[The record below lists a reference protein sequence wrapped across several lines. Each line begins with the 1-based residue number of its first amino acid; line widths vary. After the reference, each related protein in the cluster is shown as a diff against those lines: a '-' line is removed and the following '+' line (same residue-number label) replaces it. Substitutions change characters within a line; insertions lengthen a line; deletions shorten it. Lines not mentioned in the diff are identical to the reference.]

1 MTSTPI
7 RVAAAASAIFAALLL
22 SSPTEA
28 TVISS
33 TIAVA
38 VIAPVMT
45 TGEEYEA
52 RADADRSGMVDV
64 NDILLVINE
73 YGDDCEA
80 THCRADTNLDGE
92 VSMFD
97 LLQVLAHFGAVIP
110 AHADGDVQTL
120 LTGTH
125 LCEQSR
131 YTDDERSLEDA
142 GIKNDSWMLHGYA
155 VVAPNDI
162 SEEAFFAATEG
173 DVRSKL
179 LAYLADKVELDPET
193 TDYVILDIEHPVH
206 PRTFG
211 SYLDPSHDLY
221 DPAQFARIIDAFTLR
236 IAVARELFPNA
247 QLGLFGVT
255 TPHPFGDA
263 TLESQVSRQ
272 NGFLAASAAGLYD
285 DLDVLCPVIYQRFG
299 PSDTQYHSID
309 SYTQLGVD
317 STTLLRRSDGTTPS
331 IMPVMSLAIF
341 NGGSADHEQPILAE
355 DLAAQIGVL
364 QDRGYTEWLVW
375 NDDDTIA
382 DTNLLVTDYFDN
394 LLSWMQGD
402 MSGDF

>member
-1 MTSTPI
+1 MTSILI
-7 RVAAAASAIFAALLL
+7 RAAAAANAIIAALLL
-22 SSPTEA
+22 SSFAHA
-28 TVISS
+28 TVIPS
-33 TIAVA
+33 TVVMAAVA
-38 VIAPVMT
+38 SAIT
-45 TGEEYEA
+45 TNEDYES

-64 NDILLVINE
+64 NDILIVIDE

-80 THCRADTNLDGE
+80 TPCRADTNLDGE

-97 LLQVLAHFGAVIP
+97 LLQVLAHYGAVIP
-110 AHADGDVQTL
+110 ANVDGDVQTL
-120 LTGTH
+120 LSGTY

-131 YTDDERSLEDA
+131 YADDVSSLEEA
-142 GIKNDSWMLHGYA
+142 GVKNDCWMLHGYA

-162 SEEAFFAATEG
+162 TVEEFFAATEE
-173 DVRSKL
+173 DIRAKL
-179 LAYLADKVELDPET
+179 LAYLSDKVELDPET

-211 SYLDPSHDLY
+211 GYLNPSHDLY

-236 IAVARELFPNA
+236 ISVARELFPNA

-255 TPHPFGDA
+255 TPHPFGNA
-263 TLESQVSRQ
+263 AIEAQITRQ
-272 NGFLAASAAGLYD
+272 SGFLAASAAGLYD

-299 PSDTQYHSID
+299 RSDARHYSIEP
-309 SYTQLGVD
+309 YTQLGID
-317 STTLLRRSDGTTPS
+317 SAGLLRRSDGTTPS

-341 NGGSADHEQPILAE
+341 NGGSADHEQPILVE

-364 QDRGYTEWLVW
+364 QERGYTKWLVW
-375 NDDDTIA
+375 NDDDTVS
-382 DTNLLVTDYFDN
+382 DTDLLVTDYFDN

-402 MSGDF
+402 LSEDF

>member
-7 RVAAAASAIFAALLL
+7 RAAAAASAIFAALLL
-22 SSPTEA
+22 SSLTEA
-28 TVISS
+28 TVLSS

-38 VIAPVMT
+38 VVAPAMT
-45 TGEEYEA
+45 TGEELEA

-64 NDILLVINE
+64 NDILIVIDE

-80 THCRADTNLDGE
+80 MPCRADINLDGE

-97 LLQVLAHFGAVIP
+97 LLQVLAHYGAVIP

-125 LCEQSR
+125 LGEQSR
-131 YTDDERSLEDA
+131 YADDVRSLEDA

-155 VVAPNDI
+155 VVAPYDI
-162 SEEAFFAATEG
+162 TEEEFFAATEE
-173 DVRSKL
+173 DIRAKL

-211 SYLDPSHDLY
+211 GYLNPSHDLY
-221 DPAQFARIIDAFTLR
+221 DPAQFTRIINAFTLR
-236 IAVARELFPNA
+236 ISVARELFPNA

-255 TPHPFGDA
+255 TPHPHGDA
-263 TLESQVSRQ
+263 TLEAQMTSQG
-272 NGFLAASAAGLYD
+272 GFLAASAAGLYD

-299 PSDTQYHSID
+299 RSDSRHYSIEP
-309 SYTQLGVD
+309 YTQLGVD
-317 STTLLRRSDGTTPS
+317 SAELLRRSDGTTPS

-341 NGGSADHEQPILAE
+341 NGGSADHEQPILVE

-364 QDRGYTEWLVW
+364 QERGYTEWLVW
-375 NDDDTIA
+375 NDDDTVA
-382 DTNLLVTDYFDN
+382 DTDLLVTDYFDN

-402 MSGDF
+402 VSEDF

>member
-7 RVAAAASAIFAALLL
+7 RAAAAASAIFAALLL

-38 VIAPVMT
+38 VVAPVMT

-92 VSMFD
+92 VGMFD
-97 LLQVLAHFGAVIP
+97 LLQVLAHYGAVIP

-162 SEEAFFAATEG
+162 TEEAFFAATEE

-211 SYLDPSHDLY
+211 SYLDPSLDSY
-221 DPAQFARIIDAFTLR
+221 DPAQFARIMDAFALR
-236 IAVARELFPNA
+236 ISVAREQFPNA
-247 QLGLFGVT
+247 RLGLFGMT

-299 PSDTQYHSID
+299 PNDVQHHSIE

-317 STTLLRRSDGTTPS
+317 STALLRRSDGTTPS

-382 DTNLLVTDYFDN
+382 DTDLLVTDYFDN